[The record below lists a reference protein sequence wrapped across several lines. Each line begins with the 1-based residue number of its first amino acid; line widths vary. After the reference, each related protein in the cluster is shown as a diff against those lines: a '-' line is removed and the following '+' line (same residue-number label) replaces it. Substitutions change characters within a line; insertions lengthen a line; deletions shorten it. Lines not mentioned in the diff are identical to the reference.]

1 MGQSCSSA
9 TGAAGKPLVS
19 LMNCP
24 LTGKR
29 LVDPVV
35 ASDGWSYERQAI
47 VEKLAKGT
55 ASLFVTS
62 SEKKLVVLTYYYVVS
77 ALLPGFSRSP
87 KTRETLKADVLI
99 GNAKLREILQDTK
112 AGLEAVRPSGLSR
125 CGDVT

>member
-1 MGQSCSSA
+1 MGQSCSSG
-9 TGAAGKPLVS
+9 TGAAVKPLVS

-55 ASLFVTS
+55 AHLLLLHQ
-62 SEKKLVVLTYYYVVS
+62 KKIVLTYRVS
-77 ALLPGFSRSP
+77 VLLSGFSRSP

-112 AGLEAVRPSGLSR
+112 ACLEAVRPKWF
-125 CGDVT
+125 VPTEKM